1 MTEKDDIDSV
11 IKPEKIG

>member
-1 MTEKDDIDSV
+1 MTEKDYIDSV